1 MDLPD
6 STIKTCDAELIQSL
20 DGNHMIP
27 GEPVGDDIASFGGH
41 IQWRPK
47 HCVVKPYVKPIN
59 CLIEV

>member
-20 DGNHMIP
+20 DGNHLIP

-47 HCVVKPYVKPIN
+47 HCEWLNHMLNP
-59 CLIEV
+59 